1 MTDLVLTDVTR
12 RYGEFNAIDRIN
24 LTVAAGEFLTLLGPS
39 GCGKSTT
46 LATIAGLD
54 HPTEGSIRFGDT
66 LLFDK
71 KSGTWLSPEE
81 RGFGVVFQSYA
92 LWPHMTV
99 ERNVALSLTLRKVE
113 KTERKRRVAEA
124 LDLVGLA
131 PYAKRYP
138 GELSGGQQQRVALA
152 RAVVFRPPLLL
163 LDEPLSNLD
172 AQLRQEARVW
182 LKEIQRE
189 LGLTAI
195 YVTHDQE
202 EALAMSDRIVV
213 MRGGHVIQMGTP
225 QDIYERPVHPFAASF
240 IGSANL
246 LAGARLTGGTTDR
259 PIVTTAD
266 GDTLTGVA
274 PRPLPQGSDILLAI
288 RPQNLHLD
296 ARPGACRLSVRF
308 GAASYLGDRYEQE
321 AFIGTERLRLQV
333 PQRAEAGP
341 GALWISPD
349 DVLVFANDVQAGH
362 KT

>member
-12 RYGEFNAIDRIN
+12 RYGEVNAIDRIN

-54 HPTEGSIRFGDT
+54 QPTEGNIRFGNKQ
-66 LLFDK
+66 LFDK
-71 KSGTWLSPEE
+71 ASGVYLSPEQ

-152 RAVVFRPPLLL
+152 RAIVFRPPLLL

-213 MRGGHVIQMGTP
+213 MRGGHVIQMGSP
-225 QDIYERPVHPFAASF
+225 EDIYERPIHPFAASF

-246 LAGARLTGGTTDR
+246 LSRAKLAGGTAER
-259 PIVTTAD
+259 PVVTTAN
-266 GDTLTGVA
+266 GDSLTGVA
-274 PRPLPQGSDILLAI
+274 PHPIPAGSNILLAI

-296 ARPGACRLSVRF
+296 ERPGACRLSVHF
-308 GAASYLGDRYEQE
+308 GAASYLGDRFEQE
-321 AFIGTERLRLQV
+321 AFIGKERLRIQAA
-333 PQRAEAGP
+333 QKAEAGP
-341 GALWISPD
+341 GALWVSPD
-349 DVLVFANDVQAGH
+349 DVLVFAEDAHAGA